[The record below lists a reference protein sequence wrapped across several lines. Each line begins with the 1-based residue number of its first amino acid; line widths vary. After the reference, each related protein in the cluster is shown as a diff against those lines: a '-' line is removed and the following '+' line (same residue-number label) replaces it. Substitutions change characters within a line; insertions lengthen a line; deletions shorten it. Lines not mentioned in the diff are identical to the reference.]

1 LNQLIQCLLADK
13 VKTLPKDFYNSFINL
28 LWNHYNCKIFLMKA
42 LPELVIE
49 EMRIEDLDE
58 IIQIEEVSF
67 PTPWPK
73 KMFDL
78 ELQSTRS
85 CCRVARVS
93 GVIVGYIVA
102 WMIYDE
108 VHILNIA
115 VHPSFRRMGIGE
127 SILRYCLDYFFL
139 NGGRNAIL
147 EVRRGNH
154 EAKRLYEK
162 LGFKSIGIRRGYY
175 ADTGED
181 AIVMKLN
188 L

>member
-1 LNQLIQCLLADK
+1 MIALSELL
-13 VKTLPKDFYNSFINL
+13 
-28 LWNHYNCKIFLMKA
+28 
-42 LPELVIE
+42 IE
-49 EMRIEDLDE
+49 EMRTEDLNE
-58 IIQIEEVSF
+58 IIEIEEVSF

-73 KMFDL
+73 RMFEL
-78 ELQSTRS
+78 ELKSTRS
-85 CCRVARVS
+85 FCRVARVS

-108 VHILNIA
+108 AHILNIA
-115 VHPSFRRMGIGE
+115 VHPDFRRMGIGE
-127 SILRYCLDYFFL
+127 MVLRDCLDNFFSL
-139 NGGRNAIL
+139 GARTALL
-147 EVRRGNH
+147 EVRHGND

-181 AIVMKLN
+181 AVVMKLR

>member
-1 LNQLIQCLLADK
+1 
-13 VKTLPKDFYNSFINL
+13 
-28 LWNHYNCKIFLMKA
+28 MKA
-42 LPELVIE
+42 LPELIIE
-49 EMRIEDLDE
+49 EMRSEDLDE
-58 IIQIEEVSF
+58 IIEIEEASF

-73 KMFDL
+73 RMFDL
-78 ELQSTRS
+78 ELKSTRS
-85 CCRVARVS
+85 YCRVARVS

-108 VHILNIA
+108 VHILNVA
-115 VHPSFRRMGIGE
+115 VHPGFRRMGIGE
-127 SILRYCLDYFFL
+127 RILRDCLDFFFS
-139 NGGRNAIL
+139 NGARNAIL
-147 EVRRGNH
+147 EVRRGNN

-181 AIVMKLN
+181 AIVMKLA

>member
-1 LNQLIQCLLADK
+1 
-13 VKTLPKDFYNSFINL
+13 
-28 LWNHYNCKIFLMKA
+28 MKA
-42 LPELVIE
+42 LPELFLE
-49 EMRIEDLDE
+49 EMSTEDIDE
-58 IIQIEEVSF
+58 IIEIEKSSF
-67 PTPWPK
+67 PTPWPRQ
-73 KMFDL
+73 MFEM
-78 ELQSTRS
+78 ELKSPRS
-85 CCRVARVS
+85 FSRVARIS

-115 VHPSFRRMGIGE
+115 VHFSFRRMGIGE
-127 SILRYCLDYFFL
+127 RILRDCLDYFFL
-139 NGGRNAIL
+139 NGAKNAIL

-181 AIVMKLN
+181 AIVMKLT